1 MILLL
6 KYFFV
11 TCKHMFFIVQYN
23 YKECINFLEKRE
35 NVKSKTI
42 TEKHAKD
49 MERIKSLRL
58 IDDNFMTKV
67 FEDKECVEVLLKA
80 IIKKKDLKVNSVNVQ
95 YDIKNLQGRSVRLDI
110 LAEDKDGKMYNIEIQ
125 RNNHGAVPKR
135 ARYNSSLLDTNITDA
150 GEDYKNLAETYI
162 IFITEGDIFGAN
174 KALYHVDRVV
184 KETKKSFG
192 DEAHIIY
199 VNSKIQNNTVLG
211 RLMHDFYCTDAKD
224 IKNRKLAKR
233 VKFFKEDEEG
243 VKIMSNV
250 FEEIKNE
257 NTREIVK
264 NLIAVGVDD
273 NKILEST
280 HLSKHVL
287 EKLKK
292 EVEEE
297 SNNLKAV

>member
-1 MILLL
+1 M
-6 KYFFV
+6 FFV
-11 TCKHMFFIVQYN
+11 VQYN
-23 YKECINFLEKRE
+23 YKERINFLEKRK

-42 TEKHAKD
+42 TEKHVQD
-49 MERIKSLRL
+49 MERIKNLRL

-67 FEDKECVEVLLKA
+67 FEDKECVEILLKA
-80 IIKKKDLKVNSVNVQ
+80 IIKKNDLKVSSVNVQ
-95 YDIKNLQGRSVRLDI
+95 YDIKNLQGRSVRLDV

-125 RNNHGAVPKR
+125 RNNHGAIPKR
-135 ARYNSSLLDTNITDA
+135 ARYNSSLLDANITDA
-150 GEDYKNLAETYI
+150 GEDYKNLAEIYV

-174 KALYHVDRVV
+174 KALYHVDRIV

-233 VKFFKEDEEG
+233 VKFFKEDKEG

-257 NTREIVK
+257 GAETRAYEIARS
-264 NLIAVGVDD
+264 LITLGVDD
-273 NKILEST
+273 DKILQST
-280 HLSKHVL
+280 KLSKHVF

-292 EVEEE
+292 EVKKE
-297 SNNLKAV
+297 SDNLKAV

>member
-1 MILLL
+1 M
-6 KYFFV
+6 
-11 TCKHMFFIVQYN
+11 
-23 YKECINFLEKRE
+23 
-35 NVKSKTI
+35 
-42 TEKHAKD
+42 
-49 MERIKSLRL
+49 
-58 IDDNFMTKV
+58 
-67 FEDKECVEVLLKA
+67 
-80 IIKKKDLKVNSVNVQ
+80 
-95 YDIKNLQGRSVRLDI
+95 
-110 LAEDKDGKMYNIEIQ
+110 
-125 RNNHGAVPKR
+125 P
-135 ARYNSSLLDTNITDA
+135 SSSP
-150 GEDYKNLAETYI
+150 ETYI

-174 KALYHVDRVV
+174 KALYHVDRIV

>member
-11 TCKHMFFIVQYN
+11 ACKHMFFVVQCN
-23 YKECINFLEKRE
+23 YKERINFLEKRK

-42 TEKHAKD
+42 TEKHAHD
-49 MERIKSLRL
+49 MERIKKLRL

-80 IIKKKDLKVNSVNVQ
+80 ILKKKDLKVSVVNVQ
-95 YDIKNLQGRSVRLDI
+95 YDIKNLQGRSVRLDV
-110 LAEDKDGKMYNIEIQ
+110 LAEDGDGKLYNIEIQ

-135 ARYNSSLLDTNITDA
+135 ARYNSSLLDANITDA

-250 FEEIKNE
+250 FDEIAKE
-257 NTREIVK
+257 NAKKGARNLLKLGKLTNKEIADSLGLSVHEVK
-264 NLIAVGVDD
+264 LI
-273 NKILEST
+273 K
-280 HLSKHVL
+280 
-287 EKLKK
+287 
-292 EVEEE
+292 EEE
-297 SNNLKAV
+297 ENNLKAV

>member
-1 MILLL
+1 M
-6 KYFFV
+6 FFV
-11 TCKHMFFIVQYN
+11 VQYN
-23 YKECINFLEKRE
+23 YKERINFLEKRK

-42 TEKHAKD
+42 TEKHVQD
-49 MERIKSLRL
+49 MERIKNLRL

-67 FEDKECVEVLLKA
+67 FEDKECVEILLKA
-80 IIKKKDLKVNSVNVQ
+80 IIKKNDLKVSSVNVQ
-95 YDIKNLQGRSVRLDI
+95 YDIKNLQGRSVRLDV

-125 RNNHGAVPKR
+125 RNNHGAIPKR
-135 ARYNSSLLDTNITDA
+135 ARYNSSLLDANITDA
-150 GEDYKNLAETYI
+150 GEDYKNLTETYI

-174 KALYHVDRVV
+174 KALYHVDRIV

-233 VKFFKEDEEG
+233 VKFFKEDKEG

-257 NTREIVK
+257 GAETRAYEIARS
-264 NLIAVGVDD
+264 LITLGVDD
-273 NKILEST
+273 DKILQST
-280 HLSKHVL
+280 KLSKHVF

>member
-1 MILLL
+1 M
-6 KYFFV
+6 FFV
-11 TCKHMFFIVQYN
+11 VQYN
-23 YKECINFLEKRE
+23 YKERINFLEKRK

-42 TEKHAKD
+42 TEKHVQD
-49 MERIKSLRL
+49 MERIKNLRL

-67 FEDKECVEVLLKA
+67 FEDKECVEILLKA
-80 IIKKKDLKVNSVNVQ
+80 IIKKNDLKVSSVNVQ
-95 YDIKNLQGRSVRLDI
+95 YDIKNLQGRSVRLDV

-125 RNNHGAVPKR
+125 RNNHGAIPKR
-135 ARYNSSLLDTNITDA
+135 ARYNSSLLDANITDA

-174 KALYHVDRVV
+174 KALYHVDRIV

-211 RLMHDFYCTDAKD
+211 RLMHGFYCTDAKD

>member
-1 MILLL
+1 M
-6 KYFFV
+6 FFV
-11 TCKHMFFIVQYN
+11 VQYN
-23 YKECINFLEKRE
+23 YKERINFLEKRK

-42 TEKHAKD
+42 TEKHVQD
-49 MERIKSLRL
+49 MERIKNLRL

-67 FEDKECVEVLLKA
+67 FEDKECVEILLKA
-80 IIKKKDLKVNSVNVQ
+80 IIKKNDLKVSSVNVQ
-95 YDIKNLQGRSVRLDI
+95 YDIKNLQGRSVRLDV

-125 RNNHGAVPKR
+125 RNNHGAIPKR
-135 ARYNSSLLDTNITDA
+135 ARYNSSLLDANITDA
-150 GEDYKNLAETYI
+150 GEDYKNLAETYV

-174 KALYHVDRVV
+174 KALYHVDRIV

-233 VKFFKEDEEG
+233 VKFFKEDKEG

-257 NTREIVK
+257 GAETRAYEIARSLVT
-264 NLIAVGVDD
+264 LGVDD
-273 NKILEST
+273 DKILQST
-280 HLSKHVL
+280 KLSKHVF

-292 EVEEE
+292 EVKKE
-297 SNNLKAV
+297 SDNLKAV

>member
-1 MILLL
+1 M
-6 KYFFV
+6 FFV
-11 TCKHMFFIVQYN
+11 VQYN
-23 YKECINFLEKRE
+23 YKERINFLEKRK

-42 TEKHAKD
+42 TEKHVQD
-49 MERIKSLRL
+49 MERIKNLRL

-67 FEDKECVEVLLKA
+67 FEDKECVEILLKA
-80 IIKKKDLKVNSVNVQ
+80 IIKKNDLKVSSVNVQ
-95 YDIKNLQGRSVRLDI
+95 YDIKNLQGRSVRLDV

-125 RNNHGAVPKR
+125 RNNHGAIPKR
-135 ARYNSSLLDTNITDA
+135 ARYNSSLLDANITDA
-150 GEDYKNLAETYI
+150 GEDYKNLAETYV

-174 KALYHVDRVV
+174 KALYHVDRIV

-233 VKFFKEDEEG
+233 VKFFKEDKEG

-250 FEEIKNE
+250 FEKIKNE
-257 NTREIVK
+257 GAETRAYEIARS
-264 NLIAVGVDD
+264 LITLGVDD
-273 NKILEST
+273 DKILQST
-280 HLSKHVL
+280 KLSKHVF

-292 EVEEE
+292 EVKEE
-297 SNNLKAV
+297 SDNLKAV

>member
-1 MILLL
+1 M
-6 KYFFV
+6 FFV
-11 TCKHMFFIVQYN
+11 VQYN
-23 YKECINFLEKRE
+23 YKERINFLEKRK

-42 TEKHAKD
+42 TEKHVQD
-49 MERIKSLRL
+49 MERIKNLRL

-67 FEDKECVEVLLKA
+67 FEDKECVEILLKA
-80 IIKKKDLKVNSVNVQ
+80 IIKKNDLKVSSVNIQ
-95 YDIKNLQGRSVRLDI
+95 YDIKNLQGRSVRLDV

-125 RNNHGAVPKR
+125 RNNHGAIPKR
-135 ARYNSSLLDTNITDA
+135 ARYNSSLLDANITDA
-150 GEDYKNLAETYI
+150 GEDYKNLAETYV

-174 KALYHVDRVV
+174 KALYHVDRIV

-233 VKFFKEDEEG
+233 VKFFKEDKEG

-257 NTREIVK
+257 GAETRAYEIARS
-264 NLIAVGVDD
+264 LITLGVDD
-273 NKILEST
+273 DKILQST
-280 HLSKHVL
+280 KLSKHVF

-292 EVEEE
+292 EVKKE
-297 SNNLKAV
+297 SDNLKAV

>member
-1 MILLL
+1 M
-6 KYFFV
+6 FFV
-11 TCKHMFFIVQYN
+11 VQYN
-23 YKECINFLEKRE
+23 YKERINFLEKRK

-42 TEKHAKD
+42 TEKHVQD
-49 MERIKSLRL
+49 MERIKKMRL
-58 IDDNFMTKV
+58 IDDNFMSKV
-67 FEDKECVEVLLKA
+67 FEDKECAEVLLRA
-80 IIKKKDLKVNSVNVQ
+80 ILKKKDLKVNTVNVQ
-95 YDIKNLQGRSVRLDI
+95 YDIKNLQGRSIRLDI
-110 LAEDKDGKMYNIEIQ
+110 LAEDEGGKLYNIEIQ

-135 ARYNSSLLDTNITDA
+135 ARYNSSLLDANITDA

-174 KALYHVDRVV
+174 KALYHVDRIV

-211 RLMHDFYCTDAKD
+211 RLMHDFYCTDTKD

-233 VKFFKEDEEG
+233 VKFFKEDKEG

-257 NTREIVK
+257 GAETRAYEIARS
-264 NLIAVGVDD
+264 LITLGVDD
-273 NKILEST
+273 DKILQST
-280 HLSKHVL
+280 KLSKHVF

-292 EVEEE
+292 EVKEE
-297 SNNLKAV
+297 SDNLKAV

>member
-1 MILLL
+1 M
-6 KYFFV
+6 FFV
-11 TCKHMFFIVQYN
+11 VQYN
-23 YKECINFLEKRE
+23 YKERINFLEKRK

-42 TEKHAKD
+42 TEKHVQD
-49 MERIKSLRL
+49 MERIKNLRL

-67 FEDKECVEVLLKA
+67 FEDKECVEILLKA
-80 IIKKKDLKVNSVNVQ
+80 IIKKNDLKVSSVNVQ
-95 YDIKNLQGRSVRLDI
+95 YDIKNLQGRSVRLDV

-125 RNNHGAVPKR
+125 RNNHGAIPKR
-135 ARYNSSLLDTNITDA
+135 ARYNSSLLDANITDA
-150 GEDYKNLAETYI
+150 GEDYKNLAETYV

-174 KALYHVDRVV
+174 KALYHVDRIV

-192 DEAHIIY
+192 DEVHIIY

-233 VKFFKEDEEG
+233 VKFFKEDKEG

-257 NTREIVK
+257 GAETRAYEIARS
-264 NLIAVGVDD
+264 LITLGVDD
-273 NKILEST
+273 DKILQST
-280 HLSKHVL
+280 KLSKHVF

-292 EVEEE
+292 EVKKE
-297 SNNLKAV
+297 SDNLKAV

>member
-1 MILLL
+1 M
-6 KYFFV
+6 FFV
-11 TCKHMFFIVQYN
+11 VQYN
-23 YKECINFLEKRE
+23 YKERINFLEKRK
-35 NVKSKTI
+35 NGKSKTI
-42 TEKHAKD
+42 TEKHVQD
-49 MERIKSLRL
+49 MERIKNLRL

-67 FEDKECVEVLLKA
+67 FEDKECVEILLKA
-80 IIKKKDLKVNSVNVQ
+80 IIKKNDLKVSSVNVQ
-95 YDIKNLQGRSVRLDI
+95 YDIKNLQGRSVRLDV

-125 RNNHGAVPKR
+125 RNNHGAIPKR
-135 ARYNSSLLDTNITDA
+135 ARYNSSLLDANITDA
-150 GEDYKNLAETYI
+150 GEDYKNLAETYV

-174 KALYHVDRVV
+174 KALYHVDRIV

-233 VKFFKEDEEG
+233 VKFFKEDKEG

-257 NTREIVK
+257 GAETRAYEIARS
-264 NLIAVGVDD
+264 LITLGVDD
-273 NKILEST
+273 DKILQST
-280 HLSKHVL
+280 KLSKHVF

-292 EVEEE
+292 EVKKE
-297 SNNLKAV
+297 SDNLKAV

>member
-1 MILLL
+1 M
-6 KYFFV
+6 FFV
-11 TCKHMFFIVQYN
+11 VQYN
-23 YKECINFLEKRE
+23 YKERINFLEKRK

-42 TEKHAKD
+42 TEKHAQD
-49 MERIKSLRL
+49 MERIKKMRL
-58 IDDNFMTKV
+58 IDDNFMSKV
-67 FEDKECVEVLLKA
+67 FEDKECAEVLLRA
-80 IIKKKDLKVNSVNVQ
+80 ILKKKDLKVNTVNVQ
-95 YDIKNLQGRSVRLDI
+95 YDIKNLQGRSIRLDI
-110 LAEDKDGKMYNIEIQ
+110 LAEDEGGKLYNIEIQ
-125 RNNHGAVPKR
+125 RNNHGAIPKR
-135 ARYNSSLLDTNITDA
+135 ARYNSSLLDANITDA

-174 KALYHVDRVV
+174 KALYHVDRIV

-233 VKFFKEDEEG
+233 VKFFKEDKEG

-257 NTREIVK
+257 GAETRAYEIARS
-264 NLIAVGVDD
+264 LITLGVDD
-273 NKILEST
+273 DKILQST
-280 HLSKHVL
+280 KLSKHVF

-292 EVEEE
+292 EVKKE
-297 SNNLKAV
+297 SDNLKAV

>member
-1 MILLL
+1 
-6 KYFFV
+6 
-11 TCKHMFFIVQYN
+11 
-23 YKECINFLEKRE
+23 
-35 NVKSKTI
+35 
-42 TEKHAKD
+42 
-49 MERIKSLRL
+49 
-58 IDDNFMTKV
+58 
-67 FEDKECVEVLLKA
+67 
-80 IIKKKDLKVNSVNVQ
+80 
-95 YDIKNLQGRSVRLDI
+95 
-110 LAEDKDGKMYNIEIQ
+110 
-125 RNNHGAVPKR
+125 
-135 ARYNSSLLDTNITDA
+135 
-150 GEDYKNLAETYI
+150 
-162 IFITEGDIFGAN
+162 
-174 KALYHVDRVV
+174 
-184 KETKKSFG
+184 
-192 DEAHIIY
+192 
-199 VNSKIQNNTVLG
+199 
-211 RLMHDFYCTDAKD
+211 MHDFYCTDAKD

>member
-1 MILLL
+1 MC
-6 KYFFV
+6 FV
-11 TCKHMFFIVQYN
+11 VQYN
-23 YKECINFLEKRE
+23 YKERINFLEKRK

-42 TEKHAKD
+42 TEKHVQD
-49 MERIKSLRL
+49 MERIKNLRL

-67 FEDKECVEVLLKA
+67 FEDKECVEILLKA
-80 IIKKKDLKVNSVNVQ
+80 IIKKNDLKVSSVNVQ
-95 YDIKNLQGRSVRLDI
+95 YDIKNLQGRSVRLDV

-125 RNNHGAVPKR
+125 RNNHGAIPKR
-135 ARYNSSLLDTNITDA
+135 ARYNSSLLDANITDA
-150 GEDYKNLAETYI
+150 GEDYKNLAETYV

-174 KALYHVDRVV
+174 KALYHVDRIV

-233 VKFFKEDEEG
+233 VKFFKEDKEG

-257 NTREIVK
+257 GAETRAYEIARS
-264 NLIAVGVDD
+264 LITLGVDD
-273 NKILEST
+273 DKILQST
-280 HLSKHVL
+280 KLSKHVF

-292 EVEEE
+292 EVKKE
-297 SNNLKAV
+297 SDNLKAV

>member
-1 MILLL
+1 M
-6 KYFFV
+6 FFV
-11 TCKHMFFIVQYN
+11 VQYN
-23 YKECINFLEKRE
+23 YKERINFLEKRK

-42 TEKHAKD
+42 TENHVQD
-49 MERIKSLRL
+49 MERIKNLRL

-67 FEDKECVEVLLKA
+67 FEDKECVEILLKA
-80 IIKKKDLKVNSVNVQ
+80 IIKKNDLKVSSVNIQ
-95 YDIKNLQGRSVRLDI
+95 YDIKNLQGRSVRLDV

-125 RNNHGAVPKR
+125 RNNHGAIPKR
-135 ARYNSSLLDTNITDA
+135 ARYNSSLLDANITDA
-150 GEDYKNLAETYI
+150 GEDYKNLTETYI

-174 KALYHVDRVV
+174 KALYHVDRIV

-233 VKFFKEDEEG
+233 VKFFKEDKEG

-257 NTREIVK
+257 GAETRAYEIARS
-264 NLIAVGVDD
+264 LITLGVDD
-273 NKILEST
+273 DKILQST
-280 HLSKHVL
+280 KLSKHVF

-292 EVEEE
+292 EVKEE
-297 SNNLKAV
+297 SDNLKAV

>member
-1 MILLL
+1 M
-6 KYFFV
+6 FFV
-11 TCKHMFFIVQYN
+11 VQYN
-23 YKECINFLEKRE
+23 YKERINFLEKRK

-42 TEKHAKD
+42 TEKHVQD
-49 MERIKSLRL
+49 MERIKNLRL

-67 FEDKECVEVLLKA
+67 FEDKECVEILLKA
-80 IIKKKDLKVNSVNVQ
+80 IIKKNDLKVSSVNVQ
-95 YDIKNLQGRSVRLDI
+95 YDIKNLQGRSVRLDV

-125 RNNHGAVPKR
+125 RNNHGAIPKR
-135 ARYNSSLLDTNITDA
+135 ARYNSSLLDANITDA
-150 GEDYKNLAETYI
+150 GEDYKNLAETYV

-174 KALYHVDRVV
+174 KALYHVDRIV

-199 VNSKIQNNTVLG
+199 VNSKVQNNTVLG

-233 VKFFKEDEEG
+233 VKFFKEDKEG

-257 NTREIVK
+257 GAETRAYEIARS
-264 NLIAVGVDD
+264 LITLGVDD
-273 NKILEST
+273 DKILQST
-280 HLSKHVL
+280 KLSKHVF

-292 EVEEE
+292 EVKKE
-297 SNNLKAV
+297 SDNLKAV

>member
-1 MILLL
+1 M
-6 KYFFV
+6 FFV
-11 TCKHMFFIVQYN
+11 VQYN
-23 YKECINFLEKRE
+23 YKERINFLEKRK

-42 TEKHAKD
+42 TEKHVQD
-49 MERIKSLRL
+49 MERIKNLRL

-67 FEDKECVEVLLKA
+67 FEDKECVEILLKA
-80 IIKKKDLKVNSVNVQ
+80 IIKKNDLKVSSVNVQ
-95 YDIKNLQGRSVRLDI
+95 YDIKNLQGRSVRLDV

-125 RNNHGAVPKR
+125 RNNHGAIPKR
-135 ARYNSSLLDTNITDA
+135 ARYNSSLLDANITDA
-150 GEDYKNLAETYI
+150 GEDYKNLAETYV

-174 KALYHVDRVV
+174 KTLYHVDRIV

-233 VKFFKEDEEG
+233 VKFFKEDKEG

-257 NTREIVK
+257 GAETRAYEIARS
-264 NLIAVGVDD
+264 LITLGVDD
-273 NKILEST
+273 DKILQST
-280 HLSKHVL
+280 KLSKHVF

-292 EVEEE
+292 EVKKE
-297 SNNLKAV
+297 SDNLKAV

>member
-1 MILLL
+1 M
-6 KYFFV
+6 FFV
-11 TCKHMFFIVQYN
+11 VQYT
-23 YKECINFLEKRE
+23 YKERINFLEKRK

-42 TEKHAKD
+42 TEKHVQD
-49 MERIKSLRL
+49 MERIKNLRL

-67 FEDKECVEVLLKA
+67 FEDKECVEILLKA
-80 IIKKKDLKVNSVNVQ
+80 IIKKNDLKVSSVNVQ
-95 YDIKNLQGRSVRLDI
+95 YDIKNLQGRSVRLDV

-125 RNNHGAVPKR
+125 RNNHGAIPKR
-135 ARYNSSLLDTNITDA
+135 ARYNSSLLDANITDA
-150 GEDYKNLAETYI
+150 GEDYKNLAETYV

-174 KALYHVDRVV
+174 KALYHVDRIV

-233 VKFFKEDEEG
+233 VKFFKEDKEG

-257 NTREIVK
+257 GAETRAYEIARS
-264 NLIAVGVDD
+264 LITLGVDD
-273 NKILEST
+273 DKILQST
-280 HLSKHVL
+280 KLSKHVF

-292 EVEEE
+292 EVKKE
-297 SNNLKAV
+297 SDNLKAV

>member
-1 MILLL
+1 M
-6 KYFFV
+6 FFV
-11 TCKHMFFIVQYN
+11 VQYN
-23 YKECINFLEKRE
+23 YKERINFLEKRK

-42 TEKHAKD
+42 TEKHVQD
-49 MERIKSLRL
+49 MERIKNLRL

-67 FEDKECVEVLLKA
+67 FEDKECVEILLKA
-80 IIKKKDLKVNSVNVQ
+80 IIKKNDLKVSSVNVQ
-95 YDIKNLQGRSVRLDI
+95 YDIKNLQGRSVRLDV
-110 LAEDKDGKMYNIEIQ
+110 LAEDKDGKVYNIEIQ
-125 RNNHGAVPKR
+125 RNNHGAIPKR
-135 ARYNSSLLDTNITDA
+135 ARYNSSLLDANITDA
-150 GEDYKNLAETYI
+150 GEDYKNLAETYV

-174 KALYHVDRVV
+174 KALYHVDRIV

-233 VKFFKEDEEG
+233 VKFFKEDKEG

-257 NTREIVK
+257 GAETRAYEIARS
-264 NLIAVGVDD
+264 LITLGVDD
-273 NKILEST
+273 DKILQST
-280 HLSKHVL
+280 KLSKHVF

-292 EVEEE
+292 EV
-297 SNNLKAV
+297 K

>member
-1 MILLL
+1 M
-6 KYFFV
+6 FFV
-11 TCKHMFFIVQYN
+11 VQYT
-23 YKECINFLEKRE
+23 YKERINFLEKRK

-42 TEKHAKD
+42 TEKHVQD
-49 MERIKSLRL
+49 MERIKNLRL

-67 FEDKECVEVLLKA
+67 FEDKECVEILLKA
-80 IIKKKDLKVNSVNVQ
+80 IIKKNDLKVSSVNVQ
-95 YDIKNLQGRSVRLDI
+95 YDIKNLQGRSVRLDV

-125 RNNHGAVPKR
+125 RNNHGTIPKR
-135 ARYNSSLLDTNITDA
+135 ARYNSSLLDANITDA
-150 GEDYKNLAETYI
+150 GEDYKNLTETYI
-162 IFITEGDIFGAN
+162 IFITEGDILGAN
-174 KALYHVDRVV
+174 KALYHVDRIV

-233 VKFFKEDEEG
+233 VKFFKEDKEG

-257 NTREIVK
+257 GAETRAYEIARS
-264 NLIAVGVDD
+264 LITLGVDD
-273 NKILEST
+273 DKILQST
-280 HLSKHVL
+280 KLSKHVF

-292 EVEEE
+292 EVKEE
-297 SNNLKAV
+297 SDNLKAV

>member
-1 MILLL
+1 M
-6 KYFFV
+6 FFV
-11 TCKHMFFIVQYN
+11 VQYN
-23 YKECINFLEKRE
+23 YKERINFLEKRK

-42 TEKHAKD
+42 TEKHVQD
-49 MERIKSLRL
+49 MERIKNLRL

-67 FEDKECVEVLLKA
+67 FEDKECVEILLKA
-80 IIKKKDLKVNSVNVQ
+80 IIKKNDLKVSSVNVQ
-95 YDIKNLQGRSVRLDI
+95 YDIKNLQGRSVRLDV

-125 RNNHGAVPKR
+125 RNNHGAIPKR
-135 ARYNSSLLDTNITDA
+135 ARYNSSLLDANITDA
-150 GEDYKNLAETYI
+150 GEDYKNLAETYV

-174 KALYHVDRVV
+174 KALYHVDRIV

-233 VKFFKEDEEG
+233 VKFFKEDKEG

-257 NTREIVK
+257 GAETRAYEIARS
-264 NLIAVGVDD
+264 LITLGVDD
-273 NKILEST
+273 DKILHST
-280 HLSKHVL
+280 KLSKHVF

-292 EVEEE
+292 EVKKE
-297 SNNLKAV
+297 SDNLKAV